1 MQSMTNAG
9 AMSST
14 RRLIQGNAKMLP
26 SARRMELSQ
35 VRYEVTIDSKTESTN
50 RLL

>member
-9 AMSST
+9 EMSST
-14 RRLIQGNAKMLP
+14 RRLIQGNVKMLP

-35 VRYEVTIDSKTESTN
+35 ESFMVAIDSKTESTN